1 LGPYKIVDLNENN
14 AKLENKHN
22 TYKVVKIA
30 RLKNFCEDKNKG
42 VCQEDTRFSESD
54 SSLFQDTNTN
64 CPQRPMTR
72 ALKKL
77 LDYKNAATMAI
88 SILQQD
94 CNFLQDLYTF
104 TKNYTQY
111 CCDKC
116 YATFKTMKFKIPQ
129 KQHQIDSLLQ
139 ETNNNV
145 YSEADL

>member
-1 LGPYKIVDLNENN
+1 M
-14 AKLENKHN
+14 
-22 TYKVVKIA
+22 
-30 RLKNFCEDKNKG
+30 C
-42 VCQEDTRFSESD
+42 FSESD
-54 SSLFQDTNTN
+54 SSLFQDTNTT

-77 LDYKNAATMAI
+77 LDYKNAPTRAI

-94 CNFLQDLYTF
+94 CDFLQDLYTF

-116 YATFKTMKFKIPQ
+116 YATFKSRKFKVP
-129 KQHQIDSLLQ
+129 KNQHQIDSLLQ

-145 YSEADL
+145 YSKADTQNVELLLKQKINNATSTVETTIYIMFTSTLSIN